1 MRTVILAAGEGI
13 RMRPLTQNKPK
24 PLLEVLGKP
33 LLRYSFEALPDAVTE
48 VILVVG
54 YLGDQIREYCGNE
67 FLGRKIHYVK
77 QKEKRG
83 TAHGLWICR
92 EFLGSERFLTFYAD
106 DIQQKSDLEA
116 CLKYPLAI
124 SVSTVSDPRKF
135 GVVSVDKNMRVLDL
149 AEKPEIP
156 PSNFVSTGIK
166 VLDERIFKY
175 FSPHRENGEHYITD
189 PLRDLAQNYEVIAV
203 PASGWIPIG
212 YPEDLKK
219 AEKIMRKL
227 NTR

>member
-1 MRTVILAAGEGI
+1 ML
-13 RMRPLTQNKPK
+13 PLTENKPK

-33 LLRYSFEALPDAVTE
+33 LLQYSFEALPDVVDE
-48 VILVVG
+48 VILLVG
-54 YLGDQIREYCGNE
+54 YLGDQIRDYCGNE
-67 FLGRKIHYVK
+67 FLGRKIRYVE

-92 EFLGSERFLTFYAD
+92 EFLGNERFLTYYAD
-106 DIQQKSDLEA
+106 DIQQKDDLKA

-149 AEKPEIP
+149 VEKPEIP

-189 PLRDLAQNYEVIAV
+189 PLRGLAHDCEMIAV
-203 PASGWIPIG
+203 PASHWIPIG

-219 AEKIMRKL
+219 AEILLGKRAGIR
-227 NTR
+227 

>member
-1 MRTVILAAGEGI
+1 MIAVILAAGEGI
-13 RMRPLTQNKPK
+13 RMRPLTLNKPK

-33 LLRYSFEALPDAVTE
+33 LLRYSFEALPDEADE

-54 YLGDQIREYCGNE
+54 YLGDQIRDYCGNE
-67 FLGRKIHYVK
+67 FLGRKIRYVE

-92 EFLGSERFLTFYAD
+92 EFLGNERFLTFYAD
-106 DIQQKSDLEA
+106 DIQQKSDVEA

-135 GVVSVDKNMRVLDL
+135 GVVSVNENMRVLDL
-149 AEKPEIP
+149 VEKPEIP
-156 PSNFVSTGIK
+156 PSNFVSTGVK
-166 VLDERIFKY
+166 VLDGRIFRY
-175 FSPHRENGEHYITD
+175 FAPHRENGEHYITD
-189 PLRDLAQNYEVIAV
+189 PLRCLAHDYEMIAV

-212 YPEDLKK
+212 YPDDLKR
-219 AEKIMRKL
+219 AEEILLHK
-227 NTR
+227 

>member
-1 MRTVILAAGEGI
+1 MKAVILAAGEGI
-13 RMRPLTQNKPK
+13 RMRPLTINKPK

-33 LLRYSFEALPDAVTE
+33 LLRYSFEALPDKIDE

-54 YLGDQIREYCGNE
+54 YLGDQIRDYCGHK
-67 FLGRKIHYVK
+67 FLGRKIRYVE

-92 EFLGSERFLTFYAD
+92 EFLGNERFLTFYAD

-116 CLKYPLAI
+116 CLQYPLAI

-135 GVVSVDKNMRVLDL
+135 GVVSVDECMRVLDL
-149 AEKPEIP
+149 VEKPEIP
-156 PSNFVSTGIK
+156 PSNFVSTGVK
-166 VLDERIFKY
+166 VLDSRIFQY

-189 PLRDLAQNYEVIAV
+189 PLRDMAHDYEVIAV

-212 YPEDLKK
+212 YPEDLKR
-219 AEKIMRKL
+219 AEEILLHK
-227 NTR
+227 